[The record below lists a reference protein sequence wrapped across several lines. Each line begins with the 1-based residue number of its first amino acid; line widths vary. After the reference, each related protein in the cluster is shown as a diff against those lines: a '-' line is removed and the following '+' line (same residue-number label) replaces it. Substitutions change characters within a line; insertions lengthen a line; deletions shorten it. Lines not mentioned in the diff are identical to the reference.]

1 MNEDLLK
8 ILYKNSASELI
19 HNQEN
24 INIIDVFKLYY
35 NNYAIFLTGKFFNSS
50 CFYNF
55 KKYLLSY
62 FDKYDIVY
70 FNYANKN
77 DVINIINLIN
87 TFIKTSN
94 LEERTHLINILYS
107 NNKNFEIT
115 KKMKPLCFSENMY
128 EPDILYKKI
137 QFSNQEL
144 FITFDNYVIK
154 KTEYKLR
161 TFCQIAE
168 KLGAK
173 KIIIDYYSSE
183 NKESDM
189 SLNLELITS
198 SFGGNSVNKEE
209 NNESI
214 KIIFEYPSNVS
225 GINLN
230 KYYIINSILNENEFL
245 ITKEEFESEL
255 ELKFLIDARC
265 LNFIQKYNTNFI
277 ISHLNKIEQKI
288 FMKAHSYGLNIG
300 NMNLKNNTVKF
311 SVIVEFLQISDNLDI
326 IDGTN
331 IHIMREGFN
340 YLSNILQK
348 EGKYIKLLRFLE
360 SHVYALQKK
369 WIYTNYDN
377 EYDTKSYYNIINLN
391 FKEDEICGIIKD
403 FFNNNLTWTNF
414 KKFRDIILRGSVNTE
429 LEKLYFVSYQYH
441 DINNNKK
448 NILGTI
454 RKVINLSYDLFIENF
469 RKKKIKIIDTG
480 LDLGLGLD
488 KDNLFID
495 LSSQSL
501 DEFSS
506 HSVKFNIIE
515 LPSCD
520 HNSLIMIDFLEKNR
534 ISIIDLLNKS
544 FKKSFKFIDGLSD
557 NIVNS
562 EKLSVNIKNIINYYY
577 DNDLK
582 KVSYEPLF
590 DINEL
595 IDKVCHDVI
604 RNQGINVNDYSPAV
618 FKITSV
624 EKFSLY
630 QRVQKIFLK
639 FVIKYFDYE
648 LDLTK
653 LTKYPQIKK
662 KQIKNSIIEPELL
675 IDFLNDNISINKVYK
690 NYNKNKIFYT
700 WEDFLLIKN
709 YFM

>member
-1 MNEDLLK
+1 
-8 ILYKNSASELI
+8 
-19 HNQEN
+19 
-24 INIIDVFKLYY
+24 
-35 NNYAIFLTGKFFNSS
+35 
-50 CFYNF
+50 
-55 KKYLLSY
+55 
-62 FDKYDIVY
+62 
-70 FNYANKN
+70 
-77 DVINIINLIN
+77 
-87 TFIKTSN
+87 
-94 LEERTHLINILYS
+94 
-107 NNKNFEIT
+107 
-115 KKMKPLCFSENMY
+115 
-128 EPDILYKKI
+128 
-137 QFSNQEL
+137 
-144 FITFDNYVIK
+144 
-154 KTEYKLR
+154 
-161 TFCQIAE
+161 
-168 KLGAK
+168 
-173 KIIIDYYSSE
+173 
-183 NKESDM
+183 
-189 SLNLELITS
+189 
-198 SFGGNSVNKEE
+198 
-209 NNESI
+209 
-214 KIIFEYPSNVS
+214 
-225 GINLN
+225 
-230 KYYIINSILNENEFL
+230 
-245 ITKEEFESEL
+245 
-255 ELKFLIDARC
+255 
-265 LNFIQKYNTNFI
+265 
-277 ISHLNKIEQKI
+277 
-288 FMKAHSYGLNIG
+288 MKAHSYGLNIG